1 VTAGVWI
8 VLVALV
14 VSVSQ
19 AIVQTGRYYRNRAK
33 ADLSAH
39 GLQRHVTTPWSI
51 EKSRGGPIQKDTPD
65 EIVVVNHG
73 PHQATEITCN
83 CPRQLPV
90 GSNFRLIPASCISRT
105 MSTSNGYSLASK
117 ARSSARGSWPGT
129 VGRG

>member
-1 VTAGVWI
+1 MTASVWI
-8 VLVALV
+8 ALVALV

-19 AIVQTGRYYRNRAK
+19 AIVQTARYYRNRAK

-73 PHQATEITCN
+73 PHQATEITVQLSAAT
-83 CPRQLPV
+83 PGRQQLQTDPGILHQPDHVDVERVLV
-90 GSNFRLIPASCISRT
+90 GQQGTLF
-105 MSTSNGYSLASK
+105 
-117 ARSSARGSWPGT
+117 SARFMARDCW
-129 VGRG
+129 